1 MGLNELVNRLT
12 NSQIDKLGERLKDG
26 PPSESD
32 LTLLATYRNG
42 FALPAK
48 AVFDVVSE
56 LSGLQPAIRSEKTTL
71 SVVAKLKR
79 EGIRLSQMQDIS
91 GCRVT
96 VENLAAQDVLVDLL
110 LGAFPNSKLYDRCIR
125 PTHGY
130 RAKHV
135 VVRHLGKWI
144 EIQVRTTSQHG
155 WALLSENAADIFHQD
170 LKYGVGDGNVLS
182 DLNWISKQI
191 AEDENAGIRYE
202 ASQMMKMVLSVT
214 DFWKQQSL
222 KSSKP

>member
-1 MGLNELVNRLT
+1 MAVSIT
-12 NSQIDKLGERLKDG
+12 NSQIDKLGERLRRG
-26 PPSESD
+26 SLSESD
-32 LTLLATYRNG
+32 LTLLAAYRNS

-79 EGIRLSQMQDIS
+79 EGIRLSQMQDMS

-96 VENLAAQDVLVDLL
+96 VENLAAQDFLVMLL
-110 LGAFPNSKLYDRCIR
+110 LKSFAESKLYDRCAR

-135 VVRHLGKWI
+135 VVRQSGMWI
-144 EIQVRTTSQHG
+144 EIQVRTTAQHG
-155 WALLSENAADIFHQD
+155 WAILSENAADVFHQD
-170 LKYGVGDGNVLS
+170 LKYGVGQKIILMDLDWLS
-182 DLNWISKQI
+182 RQI
-191 AEDENAGIRYE
+191 ADEEEAGVRFE
-202 ASQMMKMVLSVT
+202 SDQMMEMIHTVT
-214 DFWKQQSL
+214 ELWKQEIQII
-222 KSSKP
+222 KHR